1 MALLLALVAYAPA
14 LSPARQ
20 LAGRDLFTLFY
31 PLHQRVAAGE
41 WTRDPSRG
49 AGAATLP
56 DPLAQV
62 AYPPAQVRAALP
74 FAWGFKLFL
83 LGHVA
88 LAGLGAA
95 CLARRLGAAELGVA
109 LAAAGATLAGPVLGA
124 CRTPNL
130 LAAAAW
136 TGFACCGFLDLA
148 RSDGR
153 WRRGLLWTAATVA
166 LGILAGGAGVV
177 GSWGLLVAVAVP
189 AWVGWRRAPGA
200 YARIAAATTLGALL
214 AGPHLVP
221 FLHWLP
227 ETQRGA
233 HPFGL
238 SEAASW
244 SCHPLRWPEFV
255 IPGLSVKTAPGLYG
269 SAARSGFAYGGALNA
284 SLHLSLPVVALAGAA
299 ALRSRLSRGL
309 ALGLG
314 VWLLLATP
322 IPGLSGGA
330 RTPLLALLRHVPGLG
345 GWRYPAKALL
355 PLAVVLPALAGL
367 GLGRLPARFR
377 RGACALSV
385 GLLVLAP
392 WIDGNVIP
400 TLPQA
405 WFDEPP
411 PAGQSLESGPAAPRY
426 LRLTNPPPGALTVR
440 QVRAGHREVLRE
452 NLPGLYGIPALLDY
466 NPGRNHRLDAYL
478 ASIRRPPPQLLDPE
492 SLMRDACVGAVLTPQ
507 GLARLPAPPRLQAS
521 PGEVAVERYT
531 STEIVAE
538 VVIPGGRPGSLFVS
552 EAFDPGWTAER
563 FTAEEGAEW
572 TAVPIREARVLFMAV
587 ELPAGESRVRLR
599 YRTPGLAWGWLCLL
613 LGWLGLL
620 TVDRVLARVARSP
633 AGGSRNPGGDVPL
646 A

>member
-14 LSPARQ
+14 LAPSRQ

-41 WTRDPSRG
+41 WARDPSRG
-49 AGAATLP
+49 GGAATLP

-62 AYPPAQVRAALP
+62 AYPPAHVRALLP
-74 FAWGFKLFL
+74 FDWGFKLFL

-109 LAAAGATLAGPVLGA
+109 LAAAGSTLAGPVLGA

-148 RSDGR
+148 RARGR
-153 WRRGLLWTAATVA
+153 WRRGMLWTAATVA

-177 GSWGLLVAVAVP
+177 GLWGLLVAVAVP

-200 YARIAAATTLGALL
+200 YARIASATALGALL

-221 FLHWLP
+221 FLYWLP

-233 HPFGL
+233 HPFGF

-255 IPGLSVKTAPGLYG
+255 IPGLSVQTAPGLYG
-269 SAARSGFAYGGALNA
+269 AAARSGFAYGGALNA
-284 SLHLSLPVVALAGAA
+284 SLHLSLPVVLLAGAA
-299 ALRSRLSRGL
+299 ALRSRLTRGL

-330 RTPLLALLRHVPGLG
+330 RTPLLALLRQVPGLG

-355 PLAVVLPALAGL
+355 PLAVLLPALAGL
-367 GLGRLPARFR
+367 GLGRLPVRFR
-377 RGACALSV
+377 RWACALTV

-392 WIDGNVIP
+392 WIDANVLP
-400 TLPQA
+400 TLPAA
-405 WFDEPP
+405 WFREAP
-411 PAGQSLESGPAAPRY
+411 GVGRELETGLTAPRY
-426 LRLTNPPPGALTVR
+426 LRLTNPPPGAVSVR

-466 NPGRNHRLDAYL
+466 NPGRNRRLDAYL

-492 SLMRDACVGAVLTPQ
+492 SLVRDACVGAVLTPQ
-507 GLARLPAPPRLQAS
+507 GLARLPTRPRLQAS
-521 PGEVAVERYT
+521 PGDVELLHYT
-531 STEIVAE
+531 STEIVAL
-538 VVIPGGRPGSLFVS
+538 VRVPGGRPGTLFVS
-552 EAFDPGWTAER
+552 EAYDPGWTAER
-563 FTAEEGAEW
+563 LTGREGAEW
-572 TAVPIREARVLFMAV
+572 TATPIREAQVLFMAV
-587 ELPAGESRVRLR
+587 ELPPGASGIRLR
-599 YRTPGLAWGWLCLL
+599 YSTPGLAGGWLCFVIGL
-613 LGWLGLL
+613 LGLL
-620 TVDRVLARVARSP
+620 TADRLLARAAGATTSGAWIPGSDSP
-633 AGGSRNPGGDVPL
+633 QA
-646 A
+646 